1 MIDYTY
7 DYEYSINIAD
17 EESELPLRSKLER
30 NTEGNT
36 SYSRHNE
43 PNRVNEVTDGKAGS
57 EKLLRKR
64 FCTTTKPVAL
74 NLSRRSLQVCF
85 LLHR

>member
-7 DYEYSINIAD
+7 DYKYSINIAD
-17 EESELPLRSKLER
+17 EESELPLCSKLER

-43 PNRVNEVTDGKAGS
+43 PNRVNEVTDGKA
-57 EKLLRKR
+57 KK
-64 FCTTTKPVAL
+64 
-74 NLSRRSLQVCF
+74 
-85 LLHR
+85 